1 MAFRKMAQDRRIQVV
16 RPVHKLELEQGL
28 QLDTMAWELEQAHH
42 RRALGQA
49 LHKRD
54 LVGLELVL
62 DRS

>member
-28 QLDTMAWELEQAHH
+28 ELDTMAWELEQLG
-42 RRALGQA
+42 LGQP
-49 LHKRD
+49 LHKRG
-54 LVGLELVL
+54 LVGLELAL

>member
-1 MAFRKMAQDRRIQVV
+1 MV
-16 RPVHKLELEQGL
+16 RPVHKLGLEQGL
-28 QLDTMAWELEQAHH
+28 ELDTMAWEMEQAHH
-42 RRALGQA
+42 RKALGQA